1 MAIVNAQLRTTN
13 VNILDPTGAVSAPFT
28 GGVPEGKSYAI
39 TNILVCNNSLSNSAN
54 FDMHLVPY
62 GKPLSNAVTLVVRN
76 LELPPGET
84 FTFDSERIVLEQGD
98 KIVFVAEPNID
109 PGGPNDGATTLAAT
123 ISYLE
128 V

>member
-1 MAIVNAQLRTTN
+1 MAIVNAQLKTTN
-13 VNILDPTGAVSAPFT
+13 VNILDPTGTVAAPYT

-39 TNILVCNNSLSNSAN
+39 TNILVCNSSLSASAS

-62 GKPLSNAVTLVVRN
+62 GETLSNSVTVVVRN

-98 KIVFVAEPNID
+98 KIVFVAEPDI
-109 PGGPNDGATTLAAT
+109 GAGLTNLAAT
-123 ISYLE
+123 VSYLE